1 MASGTLP
8 EHVADSRDQQT
19 DAPLVWPTIKA
30 MLTPFASLKLTVVL
44 FAMAIFIVFAGT
56 LAQTQKDI
64 WVVVRE
70 YFRTT
75 TSTFGFAWID
85 FQIFFPKAF
94 FPNMKPVGGGF
105 WFPGGWLI
113 GAAMAVNLL
122 AAHAV
127 RFTVQSSGRAL
138 SAGLGVI
145 GLGSV
150 ITWFVVMGGSGSE
163 GMQGR
168 PFFEWST
175 LWFIVKV
182 LLAALA
188 LGGGY
193 LVSSMDSKLRIER
206 WLLGAVSAA
215 FGLLALWL
223 FAEGENAALGDS
235 SMRILWQLLQGGLAG
250 LVLLAGCWLVFKK
263 RAGIVLLHAG
273 VGLLMLSELL
283 VGMQAQEA
291 IMFISEGDVA
301 NFAQDIREVEL
312 AIVDPSDPKEETVVV
327 VPQEFLKDCALIQN
341 DLLPFDLR
349 IVKFMQ
355 NSELDVAKPGDENP
369 ATAGTGRQIIA
380 TEAKASVGAS
390 SSSAVDESAAYVEV
404 LKKGTTES
412 LGTYLVSVLQ
422 SRLEHSRS
430 RAGMPLSELRSRTG
444 PFLLALSE
452 PTTVP
457 LGDKKYDLSL
467 RFKRI
472 YKPYTLK
479 LDDVKSEKYL
489 GTETARNFSSDVE
502 ILDGSGEP
510 RTAHIWM
517 NNPLRYAGETFY
529 QSQVDVDRISGKE
542 QTGLQ
547 VVSNTGWMLPYVS
560 CMIVGVGMLFQFSI
574 TLLRFLNR
582 RDRTIASTESQ
593 EPGRAAPPNVSER
606 ASSNRPARSQIT
618 SNLEPKKTPWLEY
631 AFTAAVVLGF
641 GGYTLSFAR
650 APHVPDDAFNF
661 TEAGKIPVVYQGR
674 VKPLDT
680 LARNTLKII
689 SWKESYKD
697 ENKKT
702 QPAVRW
708 LFDVMAGTEDVEKH
722 RVFWIDHPALLD
734 LFGLSENKQKSH
746 LYSIADLQPKME
758 EFEKQVKEAREL
770 PAEKLSVDQRRL
782 LELDGHIRTM
792 TLLMAAFRIPPLPEL
807 PSPEAIQQQRPEAI
821 EAMAQLRVALVDA
834 PKQLAKFHPPLA
846 VPIKKSNDFLADEK
860 NADGPGEFIWQP
872 YSTAFTKSYVKTRL
886 LSEEADPATAA
897 WNQILVAYRKGEAK
911 TFNDAV
917 RDYRRLLASDPP
929 AELKDSRAD
938 FETFFNRFA
947 PFYGAAMLYII
958 AFVFAAL
965 GWLFWTGPMNRT
977 SFWLI
982 VTALCVHSFALI
994 ARMYIS
1000 GRPPVTNLYSTAVF
1014 IGWGIVAMCLMF
1026 ELIFKMGVGNVLAG
1040 VTGFCTLLIA
1050 HFLSADGDTFTV
1062 LVAVLDT
1069 QFWLATHVVI
1079 INFGYAATL
1088 LAGVMGCMYVLRG
1101 VLTPS
1106 LDERSGKNIVRMIYG
1121 TLCFAIFFSFVG
1133 TVLGGLWA
1141 DDSWGRFWGWD
1152 PKENGALIIVL
1163 WNVLVLHARWDG
1175 MVKDRGL
1182 AVLAIAGNIMT
1193 GWSWFGVNELGVGL
1207 HSYGFTDGV
1216 LKWLGIFVATQLAV
1230 IAAGCLPRDLWMS
1243 DSRTPPTAA

>member
-8 EHVADSRDQQT
+8 QNVVESQ
-19 DAPLVWPTIKA
+19 DARAEIPWLWPTVKA
-30 MLTPFASLKLTVVL
+30 ILTPVASLKLTVAL

-85 FQIFFPKAF
+85 FQIFFPKSF
-94 FPNMKPVGGGF
+94 FPNQPVVPGGF

-113 GAAMAVNLL
+113 GAAMAVNLI
-122 AAHAV
+122 AAHTV
-127 RFTVQSSGRAL
+127 RFTIQSSGRAL
-138 SAGLGVI
+138 SAGLGLI
-145 GLGSV
+145 GVGAVL
-150 ITWFVVMGGSGSE
+150 TWFVVVGGSGDE
-163 GMQGR
+163 GMQGK

-175 LWFIVKV
+175 LWVLVK
-182 LLAALA
+182 LLLVALA

-193 LVSSMDSKLRIER
+193 LITVMDASRRIER
-206 WLLGAVSAA
+206 WLLGSLSAVL
-215 FGLLALWL
+215 GGLALWL
-223 FAEGENAALGDS
+223 FYQGDNAALGDS

-250 LVLLAGCWLVFKK
+250 VVLLVGCWFVFRK

-273 VGLLMLSELL
+273 VGLMMLSELL

-291 IMFISEGDVA
+291 IMFINEGDVA
-301 NFAQDIREVEL
+301 NYAQDIREVEL
-312 AIVDPSDPKEETVVV
+312 AVVDATDPKTDTMVV
-327 VPQEFLKDCALIQN
+327 VPQNLLKDGDLIQN
-341 DLLPFDLR
+341 DLLPFD
-349 IVKFMQ
+349 VKVVKYLQ
-355 NSELDVAKPGDENP
+355 NSELDVAKPEDKNP
-369 ATAGTGRQIIA
+369 ATAGTGKQIIA
-380 TEAKASVGAS
+380 HEARASVGAS
-390 SSSAVDESAAYVEV
+390 SSSAVDETAAYVEV
-404 LKKGTTES
+404 LKKGSGES
-412 LGTYLVSVLQ
+412 LGTYLVSVMQ
-422 SRLEHSRS
+422 SRLEDARSRS
-430 RAGMPLSELRSRTG
+430 GMSPADLRSRTG
-444 PFLLALSE
+444 PFLLTLSE
-452 PTTVP
+452 PTTVRID
-457 LGDKKYDLSL
+457 DKPYQLSL

-472 YKPYTLK
+472 YKPYSVK
-479 LDDVKSEKYL
+479 LADVKSEKYI

-502 ILDGSGEP
+502 ILDGSGTP

-529 QSQVDVDRISGKE
+529 QSQVDSDRMSGRE

-560 CMIVGVGMLFQFSI
+560 CMIVGVGMLYQFSI

-582 RDRTIASTESQ
+582 RDRILGDSDTN
-593 EPGRAAPPNVSER
+593 EPGGISPVKIGGSSSPNRADAVRTATNIPSR
-606 ASSNRPARSQIT
+606 RS
-618 SNLEPKKTPWLEY
+618 PWIEY
-631 AFTAAVVLGF
+631 AFPICVVLFF
-641 GGYTLSFAR
+641 GAWTLSYAR
-650 APHVPDDAFNF
+650 APKVPDDAFDF
-661 TEAGKIPVVYQGR
+661 TEAGKIPIVYQGR

-697 ENKKT
+697 EENKS

-708 LFDVMAGTEDVEKH
+708 LFDVMAESDAVEKH
-722 RVFWIDHPALLD
+722 RVFWIDNPDVLRM
-734 LFGLSENKQKSH
+734 FGMPPRKSH
-746 LYSIADLQPKME
+746 LYSIEDLRPKMD
-758 EFEKQVKEAREL
+758 EFDKEATKAREL
-770 PAEKLSVDQRRL
+770 PAEKLDVFQRRL
-782 LELDGHIRTM
+782 LELDRHIRSM
-792 TLLMAAFRIPPLPEL
+792 TLLMGAFRLPPLPEL
-807 PSPEAIQQQRPEAI
+807 PTPEAIQQQKP
-821 EAMAQLRVALVDA
+821 EAMAAMAKLRAALVEA
-834 PKQLAKFHPPLA
+834 PKALAKFHPPLA
-846 VPIKKSNDFLADEK
+846 VPIKKSNDFLPDEK
-860 NADGPGEFIWQP
+860 SADAPGEFVWQP
-872 YSTAFTKSYVKTRL
+872 YSTAWTKSYVKTRL
-886 LSEEADPATAA
+886 LNEDPDPATAA
-897 WNQILVAYRKGEAK
+897 WNQILVNYRKGDVKA
-911 TFNDAV
+911 FNDAV

-938 FETFFNRFA
+938 YEVFFNRFA
-947 PFYGAAMLYII
+947 PFYGSAMLYII

-982 VTALCVHSFALI
+982 VTALVVHTFALI
-994 ARMYIS
+994 SRMYIS

-1014 IGWGIVAMCLMF
+1014 IGWGIVVMCLAF
-1026 ELIFKMGVGNVLAG
+1026 ELIYRMGVGNVVAG
-1040 VTGFCTLLIA
+1040 VAGFCTLLIA
-1050 HFLSADGDTFTV
+1050 HFLSGDGDTFTV

-1079 INFGYAATL
+1079 INLGYAATL
-1088 LAGVMGCMYVLRG
+1088 LAGVMGIMYVLRG
-1101 VLTPS
+1101 LVTPS
-1106 LDERSGKNIVRMIYG
+1106 LDERSGKNIARMIYG
-1121 TLCFAIFFSFVG
+1121 TLCAAIFFSFVG

-1182 AVLAIAGNIMT
+1182 AVLAVAGNIMT

-1216 LKWLGIFVATQLAV
+1216 LKWLGLFVATQLAI
-1230 IAAGCLPRDLWMS
+1230 IAGGCLPKELWIS
-1243 DSRTPPTAA
+1243 YRRSPPAIT